1 MNLELALAAG
11 IASGTVLLFAAI
23 GELFTER
30 SGIIN
35 LGVQGMMFLGALV
48 GFKVGVE
55 VDPWL
60 GLVLA
65 MVAGALLAGLHGIMT
80 IHLQANQIVSGL
92 ALTFL
97 GTGWPWCSARDC
109 PPAAPRSCRS
119 SRCPLLSQI
128 PFLGGVFFTE
138 HSILVYIGY
147 LLVPVAV
154 DLDLP
159 HPAWPASA
167 CRGRAAQCRRCTR
180 GQRLPPALR
189 VHHARRRAGRPRRR
203 DHHHV
208 PGAGLACR
216 CHGHDPGLD
225 RRRARH
231 LRPVEALRT
240 TFGAYM
246 VAFIFRLTHRPAG
259 AQGLPVGIP
268 NIFYEYQPSTFFL
281 GMLPYAMV
289 IFVLIIA
296 AREAN
301 RKRIGAPAALGRP
314 TSGANAATSS
324 GGRPGNRGAL
334 SASLGVAAQW
344 QSLRSA
350 VGEPGGCRPV
360 AVADSQPP
368 RLA

>member
-60 GLVLA
+60 GLVMA
-65 MVAGALLAGLHGIMT
+65 MLAGALLAGLHGIMT

-97 GTGWPWCSARDC
+97 GTGLALVAGDGLPTSS
-109 PPAAPRSCRS
+109 PALLPMFSL
-119 SRCPLLSQI
+119 PLLSQI
-128 PFLGGVFFTE
+128 PFLGGVFF
-138 HSILVYIGY
+138 SGQSVLVYVGY
-147 LLVPVAV
+147 LLVPVATTWIFRTRPGLHLRAV
-154 DLDLP
+154 GEQP
-159 HPAWPASA
+159 SA
-167 CRGRAAQCRRCTR
+167 ADALGVNVYR
-180 GQRLPPALR
+180 QRYAYTMLGGAL
-189 VHHARRRAGRPRRR
+189 
-203 DHHHV
+203 
-208 PGAGLACR
+208 AGLA
-216 CHGHDPGLD
+216 GATITMSLVPGWHAGVTVTTEGWIAVALVIFGQWK
-225 RRRARH
+225 
-231 LRPVEALRT
+231 PLRT
-240 TFGAYM
+240 AFGAYM
-246 VAFIFRLTHRPAG
+246 VAFIFRLALDARGPKDF
-259 AQGLPVGIP
+259 LGIP

-301 RKRIGAPAALGRP
+301 RKRIGAPA
-314 TSGANAATSS
+314 
-324 GGRPGNRGAL
+324 
-334 SASLGVAAQW
+334 SLGTPYV
-344 QSLRSA
+344 R
-350 VGEPGGCRPV
+350 GERGH
-360 AVADSQPP
+360 
-368 RLA
+368 

>member
-60 GLVLA
+60 GLAMA

-97 GTGWPWCSARDC
+97 GTGLALVAGDGLPTSS
-109 PPAAPRSCRS
+109 PALLPMFSL
-119 SRCPLLSQI
+119 PLLSQI

-138 HSILVYIGY
+138 HSVLVYIGY
-147 LLVPVAV
+147 LLVPVAAIWIFRTRPGLHLRAV
-154 DLDLP
+154 GEQP
-159 HPAWPASA
+159 SA
-167 CRGRAAQCRRCTR
+167 ADALGVNVYR
-180 GQRLPPALR
+180 QRYAYTMLGGAL
-189 VHHARRRAGRPRRR
+189 
-203 DHHHV
+203 
-208 PGAGLACR
+208 AGLA
-216 CHGHDPGLD
+216 GATITMSLVPGWHAGVTVTTQGWIAVALVIFGQWK
-225 RRRARH
+225 
-231 LRPVEALRT
+231 PLRT
-240 TFGAYM
+240 AFGAYM
-246 VAFIFRLTHRPAG
+246 VAFIFRLALDL
-259 AQGLPVGIP
+259 QGPKDFFGIP

-301 RKRIGAPAALGRP
+301 RKRIGAPAALGTP
-314 TSGANAATSS
+314 YV
-324 GGRPGNRGAL
+324 RGER
-334 SASLGVAAQW
+334 GH
-344 QSLRSA
+344 
-350 VGEPGGCRPV
+350 
-360 AVADSQPP
+360 
-368 RLA
+368 